1 MRQLLFNCVVLV
13 LAIPAAAQMRTIF
26 DVSNVV
32 VGANKIPTLYL
43 FAEGKWSDAGENDG
57 AASTQIFCYKSL
69 GICEV
74 ANAHWSGLIG
84 SGANVNLTTFEIQR
98 WDSNVIIAKEDSPI
112 CLSYGVV
119 TTLSAD
125 LKTKRITLSY
135 SDNGVKKIA
144 FCMASGKHSTAV
156 LWGMDD
162 ITKDAVNRA
171 KSKQQNH

>member
-1 MRQLLFNCVVLV
+1 MRQLLFNFVVLA
-13 LAIPAAAQMRTIF
+13 LAIPVAAQTPTIF
-26 DVSNVV
+26 DISNVA

-57 AASTQIFCYKSL
+57 AASTQIFYYKSL
-69 GICEV
+69 GFCEV
-74 ANAHWSGLIG
+74 ANAHWSGWTG
-84 SGANVNLTTFEIQR
+84 SGANVSLTTFEIQR
-98 WDSNVIIAKEDSPI
+98 WDSNVIIAREDSPTCI
-112 CLSYGVV
+112 SYGVV

-135 SDNGVKKIA
+135 SDNGVKNIA

-156 LWGMDD
+156 LWGSED
-162 ITKDAVNRA
+162 TVKDTINRA

>member
-1 MRQLLFNCVVLV
+1 MRQVLSIFV
-13 LAIPAAAQMRTIF
+13 ALALAVPVTAQTPTIF

-32 VGANKIPTLYL
+32 VGANKIPTLQL

-69 GICEV
+69 GFCEV
-74 ANAHWSGLIG
+74 ANAHWSDWVG

-98 WDSNVIIAKEDSPI
+98 WDSNVIIAEEDSPTCI
-112 CLSYGVV
+112 SYGVV

-125 LKTKRITLSY
+125 LKTKIITLSY
-135 SDNGVKKIA
+135 SDNGAKKIA

-156 LWGMDD
+156 LWGIDD
-162 ITKDAVNRA
+162 ITKDAINRA

>member
-1 MRQLLFNCVVLV
+1 MRQLLFSCVVLA
-13 LAIPAAAQMRTIF
+13 LAIPVAAQTPTIF

-69 GICEV
+69 GFCEV
-74 ANAHWSGLIG
+74 ANAHWSEVG
-84 SGANVNLTTFEIQR
+84 SGANVSLTTFEIKR
-98 WDSNVIIAKEDSPI
+98 WDSNEIIAMEESPTCI
-112 CLSYGVV
+112 SYGVV

-125 LKTKRITLSY
+125 LKNKRITLSY

-156 LWGMDD
+156 LWGFED
-162 ITKDAVNRA
+162 TVKDAINRA

>member
-1 MRQLLFNCVVLV
+1 MRQILSVFVA
-13 LAIPAAAQMRTIF
+13 LALAVPVAAQTRTIF

-43 FAEGKWSDAGENDG
+43 FAQGKWSDAGENDG

-69 GICEV
+69 GLCEV
-74 ANAHWSGLIG
+74 ANAHWSEIG
-84 SGANVNLTTFEIQR
+84 SGANVSLTTFEINS
-98 WDSNVIIAKEDSPI
+98 WDSNEIIAMEDSPTCI
-112 CLSYGVV
+112 SYGVV

-125 LKTKRITLSY
+125 LKNKRITLSY

-156 LWGMDD
+156 LWGFEDTVKGA
-162 ITKDAVNRA
+162 INRA